1 MNNNTLATISPDTT
15 SDNALDLVLNA
26 IKNDPTLQPST
37 KRAYTRALYNYA
49 GAGLSL
55 LDPDHLA
62 EYCLTKSDSTKSFL
76 KAGINKLA
84 AAIEHQTKS
93 GATPDNIAVSQALIW
108 RSQALAES
116 IQIKTEKGEK
126 VHTWLSGPEL
136 QGMISLTRNNG
147 NTLTELRDRV
157 SLGLMSNAMLRRD
170 EVAKLEF
177 ADIVERDG
185 YTLCEVTGKGNKKR
199 GVKLSAGL
207 AQDIHTLKKTLK
219 SGFVIRSI
227 LQRSGKEW
235 KDKNPGKSFKDHM
248 KNKGYS
254 KIGDYWVGDSISSQS
269 LYNLVGKYG
278 QMIDKD
284 LQPHDLRRS
293 GSRISYDAGVP
304 LDQISLCL
312 GHASIETTMT
322 YIGTSRDW
330 TSQPADFIPY

>member
-55 LDPDHLA
+55 LDPDQLK
-62 EYCLTKSDSTKSFL
+62 EYCLGVSSSTRSFL

-116 IQIKTEKGEK
+116 IQIESEKGEK
-126 VHTWLSGPEL
+126 VHTWLTGPEL

-147 NTLTELRDRV
+147 STTLIQLRDRV
-157 SLGLMSNAMLRRD
+157 SLGLMSNGMLRRQ
-170 EVAKLEF
+170 EVAELKFEN
-177 ADIVERDG
+177 IVERDG
-185 YTLCEVTGKGNKKR
+185 YTILEVTGKGNKKR

-207 AQDIHTLKKTLK
+207 AQDIKALKDILK
-219 SGFVIRSI
+219 SGHVIRPI
-227 LQRSGKEW
+227 LQRKKCPE
-235 KDKNPGKSFKDHM
+235 
-248 KNKGYS
+248 GYT
-254 KIGDYWVGDSISSQS
+254 KIGEYFIGESISSQS